1 LGRAASLILSSTETI
16 FYTMSVYFMSVRIK
30 KTRYT
35 LAGALLASVVG
46 IAVSVWVAQFM

>member
-1 LGRAASLILSSTETI
+1 
-16 FYTMSVYFMSVRIK
+16 MSVRIK

-35 LAGALLASVVG
+35 LAGALLASIAG

>member
-1 LGRAASLILSSTETI
+1 
-16 FYTMSVYFMSVRIK
+16 MSVYFMSVRIK